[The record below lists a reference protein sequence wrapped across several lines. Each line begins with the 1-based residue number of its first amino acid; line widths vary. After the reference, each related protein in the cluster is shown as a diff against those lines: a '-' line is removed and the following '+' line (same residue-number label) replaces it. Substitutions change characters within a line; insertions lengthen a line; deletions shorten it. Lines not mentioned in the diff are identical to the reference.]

1 VPDDVTAGPRAD
13 PPDRAGHLDLAEL
26 FEANRRLLFTV
37 AYEMLGAA
45 ADAEDVVQEV
55 WLRWSAA
62 DRSDVVEPRA
72 YLVRITTRLAL
83 NRLRAL
89 RRARETYVGPW
100 LPDPLLTTPDAAHP
114 VERAEEVSLALLVV
128 LETLS
133 PLERAVFVLREV
145 FDLPYQEIAEALDR
159 DVPAVRQTAHRAREH
174 VRARR
179 PRYTP
184 AGPQHAEA
192 TERFLTACSTGDL
205 AGVLAALAPEVE
217 LVTDGGGVVRAAR
230 RIIRG
235 ADKVSRAL
243 IAFVG
248 DSTMAPLEWVPVE
261 INGALGRMA
270 LLDGV
275 PTMATASEYDG
286 ARLVR
291 IMVFRNPTRLA
302 GLDRVRP

>member
-1 VPDDVTAGPRAD
+1 VPDGTDPHPAPGPLTEPFAD
-13 PPDRAGHLDLAEL
+13 
-26 FEANRRLLFTV
+26 NRRLLFTV

-62 DRSDVVEPRA
+62 DRSDVAEPRA

-83 NRLRAL
+83 NRLREL
-89 RRARETYVGPW
+89 RRSRETYVGPW

-145 FDLPYQEIAEALDR
+145 FELPYQEVAQALDR
-159 DVPAVRQTAHRAREH
+159 DVTAVRQVAHRAREH

-192 TERFLTACSTGDL
+192 TERFLAACFTGDV

-243 IAFVG
+243 VAFAQDEAVG
-248 DSTMAPLEWVPVE
+248 RMEWVPAE
-261 INGALGRMA
+261 INGALGMLA
-270 LLDGV
+270 LLDGA
-275 PTMATASEYDG
+275 PAMAALTEFDG
-286 ARLVR
+286 DRMVR
-291 IMVFRNPTRLA
+291 VLVFRNPDRLSGLRRVA
-302 GLDRVRP
+302 G

>member
-1 VPDDVTAGPRAD
+1 VPDDVAAGPR
-13 PPDRAGHLDLAEL
+13 PDTGGLTQP
-26 FEANRRLLFTV
+26 FEENRRLLFTV

-45 ADAEDVVQEV
+45 ADAEDVVQET

-83 NRLRAL
+83 NRLRTL
-89 RRARETYVGPW
+89 QRSRETYVGPW
-100 LPDPLLTTPDAAHP
+100 LPDPLLTSPDAALP
-114 VERAEEVSLALLVV
+114 VERAEEVSLAMLVV

-145 FDLPYQEIAEALDR
+145 FELPYQEVAEALDR
-159 DVPAVRQTAHRAREH
+159 DVAAVRQVAHRAREH

-192 TERFLTACSTGDL
+192 TERFLTACFTGDV

-217 LVTDGGGVVRAAR
+217 FVTDGGGVVRAAR
-230 RIIRG
+230 RIITG

-243 IAFVG
+243 VAFAR
-248 DSTMAPLEWVPVE
+248 DETMASMELVPAE
-261 INGALGRMA
+261 INGALGVLYLLSGTPVMA
-270 LLDGV
+270 AVSEWDG
-275 PTMATASEYDG
+275 DRL
-286 ARLVR
+286 ARV
-291 IMVFRNPTRLA
+291 MVFRNPDRLA
-302 GLDRVRP
+302 GLRRLTEPPG